1 MSGMTRRRFLGV
13 SAAAAGAYCLGRGE
27 WFLRGE
33 KYDLHLTEW
42 DVPVP
47 HLPAPLDGLRVAHFS
62 DLHLTPEI
70 SQDYLASALG
80 YLDSLHADAIFFTGD
95 LLSSVPRYLA
105 QWAPA
110 LASLSAP
117 HGKFAVMGNHDFFFN
132 RRDTVVRTWQ
142 ESGWEILRNRNV
154 AMSGT
159 NSRVW
164 IVGVDDPVTGREDV
178 AQALV
183 GVPPGVCRIGMGHS
197 PDLVAEL
204 PPDSVDLLLCGHT
217 HGGQIVLPLLG
228 PPAVNAQLGAYYA
241 WGLFNYQGTML
252 EVTRGVGMVHPLY
265 RLNCPPEIALLTLHP
280 APQPLPTD
288 PFPCRTR
295 RLHSVGESLRER
307 R

>member
-1 MSGMTRRRFLGV
+1 
-13 SAAAAGAYCLGRGE
+13 
-27 WFLRGE
+27 
-33 KYDLHLTEW
+33 
-42 DVPVP
+42 
-47 HLPAPLDGLRVAHFS
+47 
-62 DLHLTPEI
+62 
-70 SQDYLASALG
+70 
-80 YLDSLHADAIFFTGD
+80 
-95 LLSSVPRYLA
+95 
-105 QWAPA
+105 
-110 LASLSAP
+110 
-117 HGKFAVMGNHDFFFN
+117 
-132 RRDTVVRTWQ
+132 VRTWQ

-295 RLHSVGESLRER
+295 RLHSVGGELARTTLADPPQTSNLEEGPDRWPERSEGRFLSGPPRILRRNPSPSR
-307 R
+307 RKTLLLFSDTLWR